1 MRPTLKRNLQTRR
14 PTSHPGNN
22 PAAHSLTLRPT
33 GAKRPRPRS
42 FVKVI
47 AVTISSSIP
56 LTQTHCCILLVLSL
70 AAAPS
75 FAQHNRPAPQPPQLL
90 VSLKVPEI
98 PAGPEARPAT
108 PDLSS
113 PMRTAPNRRPTESG
127 KVAFAFDDVNI
138 EETIPFIMDTTG
150 KVVMPVRLGTLK
162 NTKIT
167 LINNELL
174 ERSVALDLLFEAF
187 RLHGIGVIEND
198 EVIILDSLDDIAK
211 SGALPV
217 LNADVDIM
225 NRSDRASLVIK
236 IFRIKKAHAETVGD
250 QIAETKPDHATLS
263 VDANSNQIVLVADI
277 GFCQQVQSLID
288 ELDDSYVT
296 PETRTFRLRWA
307 DANEIAQN
315 ILDLFQETGTTT
327 AGARGTTRTRR
338 PTQQRGRTPQAQQ
351 TPTTTGVRPMVEL
364 RATVNVQTNSVTV
377 QSAADVMEQV
387 TDLIYNYWDLPR
399 PQGTA
404 KVYILKYTDPLKIR
418 DLLNNM
424 LGGGAGGG
432 ARPGGQTRRG
442 GAGGAAGTGGRSG
455 VQQVVSGIYTIEA
468 YPDSNSLIVICKT
481 EESLDFLDN
490 LIYQLDQP
498 SDIGLPILIELKHA
512 DAVRVTE
519 LLNVLLA
526 EAGGGGGGITV
537 PDSGLTGG
545 GGAGRGGQ
553 TGTGEAGGVGGG
565 RAGSGPTGVMNFPWQ
580 TGRTSEDKSPESS
593 LIGKVRIVPVV
604 RQNALAILA
613 PPAHRE
619 AIRQLVEQHDRPARQ
634 VMISAII
641 AEVELTDALSLGL
654 RLSSSD
660 ITSTGRDDNAFR
672 ATGNIAATEDDLFGS
687 LFDTSILNIDFSFN
701 AFFQALKQTN
711 RVRILQEPRIFT
723 ADNEEAN
730 FFDGQDVPFIT
741 NTTINSLGQ
750 PTDSFEYREVG
761 VALNVRPHITM
772 QRDVDME
779 INLELSSIVPGE
791 TLFGGFIFDRR
802 ETTTKVSVRNGQT
815 IVLSGILRDEES
827 EITRK
832 VPFLGD
838 IPLLG
843 ELFTSRDKETTRT
856 ELLAFIT
863 PTVVSNPSENDTN
876 FNESERQRLDQL
888 SRPLKDQSTE
898 ELLDHE
904 RIRSRIIPVR
914 PKPSTLELWQAEE
927 QLNDA

>member
-1 MRPTLKRNLQTRR
+1 M
-14 PTSHPGNN
+14 
-22 PAAHSLTLRPT
+22 
-33 GAKRPRPRS
+33 
-42 FVKVI
+42 
-47 AVTISSSIP
+47 TISSSIP
-56 LTQTHCCILLVLSL
+56 LAQTPCCILLVLSL

-98 PAGPEARPAT
+98 PAGPEARPAA
-108 PDLSS
+108 PNLSS
-113 PMRTAPNRRPTESG
+113 PRRTAPNRRPTESA
-127 KVAFAFDDVNI
+127 KVRFGFKDVNI
-138 EETIPFIMDTTG
+138 EETISFIMNTTG
-150 KVVMPVRLGTLK
+150 KVVMPVRLDTLK

-167 LINNELL
+167 LVNNELL
-174 ERSVALDLLFEAF
+174 EPSVALDLLFEAF

-225 NRSDRASLVIK
+225 NRADRASLVIK
-236 IFRIKKAHAETVGD
+236 IFRIKKAHAETVSD

-277 GFCQQVQSLID
+277 GFCQQVQALID

-315 ILDLFQETGTTT
+315 ITDLFQETGTPTT
-327 AGARGTTRTRR
+327 AARGTTRTRR
-338 PTQQRGRTPQAQQ
+338 TTQRGRTPQVQQ

-377 QSAADVMEQV
+377 HAAADVMEQV

-404 KVYILKYTDPLKIR
+404 KVYLLKHTDPLKIR

-424 LGGGAGGG
+424 LGGGTGGG
-432 ARPGGQTRRG
+432 ARPGGATRRG
-442 GAGGAAGTGGRSG
+442 GAGGAAGAGGRSG
-455 VQQVVSGIYTIEA
+455 VQQIVSGIYTIEA

-481 EESLDFLDN
+481 EESFDFLDH

-498 SDIGLPILIELKHA
+498 SDIGMPLLIPLRHA

-519 LLNVLLA
+519 VLNVLLA
-526 EAGGGGGGITV
+526 EAGGGATGITI

-545 GGAGRGGQ
+545 GGGQ
-553 TGTGEAGGVGGG
+553 PGTGEADGLGSG
-565 RAGSGPTGVMNFPWQ
+565 RAGSGPSGVMNFPWQ
-580 TGRTSEDKSPESS
+580 GGRSREDQSPESS

-604 RQNALAILA
+604 RQNALAVLA

-619 AIRQLVEQHDRPARQ
+619 AIRRLVEEYDRPVRQ

-641 AEVELTDALSLGL
+641 AEVALTDALALGL
-654 RLSSSD
+654 RLSSSN
-660 ITSTGRDDNAFR
+660 IVSTGRDDNAFR
-672 ATGNIAATEDDLFGS
+672 ASGGIFVQEDDLFGS
-687 LFDTSILNIDFSFN
+687 LFDTSVLDVDFRFN
-701 AFFQALKQTN
+701 AFFQALHQTN

-750 PTDSFEYREVG
+750 PTDSFDYREVG
-761 VALNVRPHITM
+761 IALNVRPHITTEGN
-772 QRDVDME
+772 VDME
-779 INLELSSIVPGE
+779 INLELSNIVPGE

-802 ETTTKVSVRNGQT
+802 ETTTKVSIKNGQT

-832 VPFLGD
+832 VPFFGD

-843 ELFTSRDKETTRT
+843 WLFTSRDKETTRT

-863 PTVVSNPSENDTN
+863 PTVVNDPSENDTN
-876 FNESERQRLDQL
+876 FNEAERQRLEQL

-898 ELLDHE
+898 ELFD
-904 RIRSRIIPVR
+904 RSRSIIPGR